1 MVNDRGREILAF
13 ITRFTREKGFP
24 PTIREIGEAFRIS
37 STNGVR
43 YHLNL
48 LEKAGLLTRHDKIS
62 RGIGAVGGSAQ
73 AQVPGSEYGF
83 RILGQIAAGKPT
95 VAEETYDGTLEPRDL
110 FGDPRGMF
118 ALRVRGDSMIDAGI
132 LEGDYVIV
140 RQQQQAMPGE
150 IVVALLESEA
160 TVKYY
165 RPRRGTVELVP
176 ANAAYQPIIV
186 KSDQNFR
193 ILGVVRGVIRT
204 VGR

>member
-1 MVNDRGREILAF
+1 MVNERAREILAF

-24 PTIREIGEAFRIS
+24 PTIREIGAAFHIS

-43 YHLNL
+43 YYLSI
-48 LEKAGLLTRHDKIS
+48 LEKAGMLTRRGKIS
-62 RGIGAVGGSAQ
+62 RGIGAVGSPPAASGS
-73 AQVPGSEYGF
+73 YGF
-83 RILGQIAAGKPT
+83 RVLGQVAAGKPT
-95 VAEETYDGTLEPRDL
+95 LAEETFDGTLEPRDL
-110 FGDPRGMF
+110 FGDPQGMF

-140 RQQQQAMPGE
+140 RQQQQAHAGE
-150 IVVALLESEA
+150 IVVALLENEA

-165 RPRRGTVELVP
+165 RPRRGTIELVA

-186 KSDQNFR
+186 KPDQGFR

-204 VGR
+204 LGR